1 MESEAFLK
9 VLVIMPTFNEAGNI
23 ERATSELFRFNAD
36 VSLLVVDD
44 GSPDGTGEL
53 AEQLAAKDKRISV
66 LHRKDKQGLGAAYI
80 AGFNYAFGLGF
91 DFVVEMDADGSHRA
105 EDLPKLLAI
114 CQDNDLVIGS
124 RYVRGGKT
132 QNWPLHRQWLSRG
145 GNIYAR
151 IMLGSKLNDMTA
163 GFRVFRSSLLQSMD
177 LSTINARGYSFQI
190 EMAYRTIQLGGRTAE
205 VPITFVE
212 REIGESKMSGNIVIE
227 ALKLMTKFGF
237 KRIFLRK

>member
-1 MESEAFLK
+1 MK

-23 ERATSELFRFNAD
+23 ERATSELFRFNPD
-36 VSLLVVDD
+36 VYLLVVDD

-80 AGFNYAFGLGF
+80 AGFNYAFDLGF

-163 GFRVFRSSLLQSMD
+163 GFRVFRTSFLQEMD
-177 LSTINARGYSFQI
+177 LATINARGYSFQI

-205 VPITFVE
+205 VPITFIE
-212 REIGESKMSGNIVIE
+212 REIGESKMSGNIVTE
-227 ALKLMTKFGF
+227 ALMLMTKFGF
-237 KRIFLRK
+237 RRIFLRK

>member
-1 MESEAFLK
+1 LK

-23 ERATSELFRFNAD
+23 ERATSELFKFNPD

-44 GSPDGTGEL
+44 GSPDGTGQL
-53 AEQLAAKDKRISV
+53 AEQLAAKDKRIRV

-80 AGFNYAFGLGF
+80 AGFNYAFGSGF

-145 GNIYAR
+145 GNIYAK

-163 GFRVFRSSLLQSMD
+163 GFRVFRSSFLQDMD
-177 LSTINARGYSFQI
+177 LATISARGYSFQI

-212 REIGESKMSGNIVIE
+212 REIGESKMSGNIVVE
-227 ALKLMTKFGF
+227 ALMLMTKFGF

>member
-1 MESEAFLK
+1 
-9 VLVIMPTFNEAGNI
+9 MPTYNEAGNI
-23 ERATSELFRFNAD
+23 ERATSELFKFNPE

-53 AEQLAAKDKRISV
+53 AEQLAAKDKRVSV

-145 GNIYAR
+145 GNIYAK

-163 GFRVFRSSLLQSMD
+163 GFRVFRSSFLQVMD
-177 LSTINARGYSFQI
+177 LATINARGYSFQI

-212 REIGESKMSGNIVIE
+212 REIGESKMSGNIVTE
-227 ALKLMTKFGF
+227 ALMLMTKFGF

>member
-1 MESEAFLK
+1 
-9 VLVIMPTFNEAGNI
+9 MPTFNEAGNI
-23 ERATSELFRFNAD
+23 ERATSELFKFNPE

-53 AEQLAAKDKRISV
+53 AEHLAAKDKRISV

-163 GFRVFRSSLLQSMD
+163 GYRVFRSSFLQQMD
-177 LSTINARGYSFQI
+177 LATINARGYSFQI

-212 REIGESKMSGNIVIE
+212 REIGESKMSGNIVVE
-227 ALKLMTKFGF
+227 ALVLMTKFGF

>member
-1 MESEAFLK
+1 
-9 VLVIMPTFNEAGNI
+9 MPTYNEAGNI
-23 ERATSELFRFNAD
+23 ERATSELFKFNPE

-44 GSPDGTGEL
+44 GSPDGTGQL
-53 AEQLAAKDKRISV
+53 AEELAAKNIRMSV
-66 LHRKDKQGLGAAYI
+66 LHREEKQGLGAAYI

-132 QNWPLHRQWLSRG
+132 ENWPLHRQWLSRG
-145 GNIYAR
+145 GNIYAK

-163 GFRVFRSSLLQSMD
+163 GFRVFRSSFLQGMD
-177 LSTINARGYSFQI
+177 LATINARGYSFQI

-212 REIGESKMSGNIVIE
+212 REIGESKMSGNIVTE
-227 ALKLMTKFGF
+227 ALLLMTKFGF
-237 KRIFLRK
+237 NRIFLRK